1 MKRLKG
7 FKQDI
12 KARALSFF
20 ANSNTVMVNQKLIEE
35 LRQLSLNNGNCNAR
49 ICLHT
54 SSDSNFHEMVVLE
67 REGFYFP
74 PHRHTNK
81 GESCHII
88 EGELAVFTFDDLG
101 KVNNHT
107 VLGKDGNLMS
117 RVGIGQWHL
126 TLPLTDPVI
135 YHEAKPGPF
144 VAASDSEFAQWAPA
158 RDDTK
163 GGFLY
168 LQALLR
174 DHVV

>member
-20 ANSNTVMVNQKLIEE
+20 ANSNTVVVSQKLIDE
-35 LRQLSLNNGNCNAR
+35 LKQLSAENGNCNAR
-49 ICLHT
+49 LCLHT
-54 SSDSNFHEMVVLE
+54 APDSSFHEMIVLE

-88 EGELAVFTFDDLG
+88 EGELAVFTFDDAG
-101 KVNNHT
+101 KVTHHT
-107 VLGKDGNLMS
+107 VLGKDGNITS
-117 RVGIGQWHL
+117 RVGIGQFHL
-126 TLPLTDPVI
+126 TLALTDPVI
-135 YHEAKPGPF
+135 YHETKPGPF
-144 VAASDSEFAQWAPA
+144 VETTNSAFASWAPA

-163 GGFLY
+163 GGYLY
-168 LQALLR
+168 LQGLLAENP
-174 DHVV
+174 V